1 MAPSRMKPQDRR
13 FTVSENVLTCYR
25 GFEVGNI
32 LPVTPLGMAM
42 GRVGSGRTG
51 FAFPCLSLL
60 IVFRFLCP
68 ILDLGWG

>member
-32 LPVTPLGMAM
+32 LPVTPLGMAT
-42 GRVGSGRTG
+42 GRVGSDGLYI
-51 FAFPCLSLL
+51 PLSLAFDS
-60 IVFRFLCP
+60 V
-68 ILDLGWG
+68 

>member
-32 LPVTPLGMAM
+32 LPVTPLGMAT
-42 GRVGSGRTG
+42 GRVGRALHS
-51 FAFPCLSLL
+51 PVS
-60 IVFRFLCP
+60 RF
-68 ILDLGWG
+68 